1 MSKEKKNRVIA
12 IAGTALFHALLL
24 LGFILLALRTPL
36 PLPGEEG
43 VEVNLGYTE
52 VGTGRV
58 QQPVPEP
65 PSAPP
70 PRPDPVPVKEELVT
84 QDAEETLAIPAS
96 KEKKVEPKPEPEP
109 EPVPEPEP
117 EPDPEPP
124 KVDPRALYRGRTQ
137 YAETGQSEGNTRQPG
152 DQGRP
157 DGSPDSPD
165 YEGIGGAE
173 EGISYDLGGRSKDTL
188 AHPKYLSREE
198 AIVVVRIGVDRNGTV
213 VFASPDGRGT
223 TTANPLLRQAARN
236 AALHSRF
243 IPDPNAPDE
252 QRGTIKYKFLRQN

>member
-12 IAGTALFHALLL
+12 IAGTALFHAMLLL
-24 LGFILLALRTPL
+24 VFILLALRTPL

-65 PSAPP
+65 ASAPP

-84 QDAEETLAIPAS
+84 QDAEETVAIPAS
-96 KEKKVEPKPEPEP
+96 KEEKVEPKPEPEP
-109 EPVPEPEP
+109 DPVPEPEP
-117 EPDPEPP
+117 EPEPEPP

-137 YAETGQSEGNTRQPG
+137 DTEPGQSEGITGQPG

-157 DGSPDSPD
+157 DGSPENPD
-165 YEGIGGAE
+165 YEGIGGAG
-173 EGISYDLGGRSKDTL
+173 EGISYSLIGRFSSNL
-188 AHPKYLSREE
+188 VEPEYLSREQGR
-198 AIVVVRIGVDRNGTV
+198 VVVSIWVDKDGKV
-213 VFASPDGRGT
+213 VRASPGAQGT
-223 TTANPLLRQAARN
+223 TTTDPVLRQAAQD
-236 AALHSRF
+236 AALRSQF
-243 IPDPNAPDE
+243 TPDPNAPDE
-252 QRGTIKYKFLRQN
+252 QRGTITYIFLRQN